1 MRPNSDDALVLV
13 RISKTY
19 GGTGNHFYK
28 TVPQNNWRFL
38 LPWLTINISIKINNG
53 APFDPWK
60 ICVFKLLQSF
70 QCWIVPANKRKYMY
84 SQKSILIKTIHWPQ
98 KIHISKLSTYTR
110 REVANL
116 LFFIWSL
123 SFAYISNT
131 AREIHQT
138 CFWLKSLKIHSLN
151 QM

>member
-13 RISKTY
+13 RMSKTY
-19 GGTGNHFYK
+19 DGTGPHFYK

-60 ICVFKLLQSF
+60 IRVFKLLQSF
-70 QCWIVPANKRKYMY
+70 QCWIVPANKRKSMY

-98 KIHISKLSTYTR
+98 KILLSTYTC

-138 CFWLKSLKIHSLN
+138 CFWLKSLKNSFS
-151 QM
+151 